1 MEWDGMEGGWDGREM
16 GWKGDGMENERGQG
30 GEGGS
35 KKENLEEND
44 DN

>member
-1 MEWDGMEGGWDGREM
+1 MGWDGREM
-16 GWKGDGMENERGQG
+16 GWMGGGMGKEREQG

-44 DN
+44 GN